1 MKHETQSYLIYNL
14 GFSRMYSNKQR
25 LRSINMPNE
34 RANAKSK
41 GDFFIRRE
49 LFTSKV
55 LGFFT
60 TLFTSIN
67 SRV

>member
-1 MKHETQSYLIYNL
+1 MKHETQSDLIYNL

-55 LGFFT
+55 LWFFT